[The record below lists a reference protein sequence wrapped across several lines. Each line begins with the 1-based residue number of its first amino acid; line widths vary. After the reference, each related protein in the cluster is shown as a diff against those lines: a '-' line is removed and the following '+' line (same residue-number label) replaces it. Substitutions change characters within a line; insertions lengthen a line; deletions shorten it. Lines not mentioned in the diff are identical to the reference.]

1 MGRGGRAMGI
11 VGRRRRGGGGGDY
24 VIGSQG
30 AKNFAHCDLSNAVP
44 TTE

>member
-1 MGRGGRAMGI
+1 MGRGGGEGPW
-11 VGRRRRGGGGGDY
+11 VLQEGGGGGRGDY

>member
-1 MGRGGRAMGI
+1 MGI
-11 VGRRRRGGGGGDY
+11 AGRRRRVWGDY